1 MFKKPTK
8 KHKVSEIIPSTEL
21 KLLIKQ
27 LNFEFICKLRSF
39 RNQSIV
45 AIGKIQI
52 KESLFLYLKNEYNF
66 NGRYK
71 NADIFAQIH
80 NLESKRFFNELNMT
94 EMKKLHLRLQKG
106 RKVSYSNESN
116 MQSKEIQSNPYICF
130 KFLRV
135 NKVLN

>member
-1 MFKKPTK
+1 M
-8 KHKVSEIIPSTEL
+8 
-21 KLLIKQ
+21 
-27 LNFEFICKLRSF
+27 
-39 RNQSIV
+39 

-80 NLESKRFFNELNMT
+80 NLESKRFFNEINMT

-116 MQSKEIQSNPYICF
+116 MQTKTIESNPYICF

>member
-1 MFKKPTK
+1 MQKGFYKNLNDFYKPELKKKTK
-8 KHKVSEIIPSTEL
+8 KHKVAEIIPSTEL
-21 KLLIKQ
+21 KQLIKQ

-80 NLESKRFFNELNMT
+80 NLESKRFFNEINMT

-106 RKVSYSNESN
+106 RKVILVFQREQYA
-116 MQSKEIQSNPYICF
+116 
-130 KFLRV
+130 
-135 NKVLN
+135 NKNN